1 MKIVDAQI
9 QTERTSLKR
18 PFKTAVRTAFDIQ
31 SLIVKITLENG
42 ITGYG
47 SGVATEKVTGD
58 SLSGMKNILEQLQL
72 KRILVVLSIILLYSF
87 NLWSKV
93 IQNIIQ
99 F

>member
-58 SLSGMKNILEQLQL
+58 SLFWYEKYIGTTAFSKHTWERDPKILPKMK
-72 KRILVVLSIILLYSF
+72 
-87 NLWSKV
+87 
-93 IQNIIQ
+93 
-99 F
+99 